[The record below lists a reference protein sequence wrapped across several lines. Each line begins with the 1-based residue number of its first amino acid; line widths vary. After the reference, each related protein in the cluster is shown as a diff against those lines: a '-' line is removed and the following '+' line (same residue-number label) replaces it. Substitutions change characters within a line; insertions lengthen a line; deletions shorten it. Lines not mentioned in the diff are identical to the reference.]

1 MGLKW
6 LRLPAKAF
14 ILENLSVFA
23 ISECY
28 RSTFDNEHLRRGHSF
43 ESTAV
48 VSLIRLYHLNYCI
61 TYWTWAFAPSYHS
74 GRKNRDALVVMA
86 CRAKLIF
93 CSRHYRHD
101 ACAIAS
107 LHSCADHSMR
117 LKDFGLAS
125 GMAHCRLECYSLLNS
140 IQVSALL
147 LTLCL
152 FQSCQLCSLTRIGAL
167 VLCWWSDKTVQP
179 LHYNLSLLSF
189 FSPENMAR
197 LGVGDSPV

>member
-1 MGLKW
+1 MLWISAPKCGLFWNFMGLKW

-74 GRKNRDALVVMA
+74 GRKKRDALVVMA

-107 LHSCADHSMR
+107 LHLGAPITQCVWKTSAW
-117 LKDFGLAS
+117 LQAWPIAAS
-125 GMAHCRLECYSLLNS
+125 NATLCWIRSKLVHCFWHFVCFNHAS
-140 IQVSALL
+140 SAL
-147 LTLCL
+147 
-152 FQSCQLCSLTRIGAL
+152 
-167 VLCWWSDKTVQP
+167 
-179 LHYNLSLLSF
+179 
-189 FSPENMAR
+189 
-197 LGVGDSPV
+197 